1 MTNDKDNS
9 LPIGVFDS
17 GVGGLTVLKA
27 IREALPAENLVYL
40 GDTARLPYGTKS
52 PTSISRYAT
61 RATRHLLQHDIKML
75 VVACNTA
82 SAVALTALQELMDPI
97 PVVGVVEP
105 GAMAAVATCP
115 GGSHLVLATE
125 ATVRLGAY
133 SKAILAHDP
142 SASVR
147 EQACELL
154 VSLAEEG
161 WNDGE
166 IAESIVSRYLREA
179 DDDTFKADS
188 IILGCT
194 HFPLLRDTISAIA
207 GSAVQVVDSANTT
220 AAVVGKIL
228 SESQSLASGAAPGQ
242 LQLLATDGIT
252 RFARVGGQ
260 FLGESLTAADVQL
273 VDL

>member
-1 MTNDKDNS
+1 MATHDTHS

-27 IREALPAENLVYL
+27 IREAMPCENLVYL

-52 PTSISRYAT
+52 PASIARYAT
-61 RATRHLLQHDIKML
+61 QATSKLLEHNIKML

-82 SAVALTALQELMDPI
+82 SAVALDALQEQMDPI
-97 PVVGVVEP
+97 PVIGVVEP
-105 GAMAAVATCP
+105 GAAAAVAARP
-115 GGSHLVLATE
+115 AGAHLVLATE

-133 SKAILAHDP
+133 SKAILAQD
-142 SASVR
+142 ANAIIK

-161 WNDGE
+161 WTRGD
-166 IAESIVSRYLREA
+166 IADSIVRRYLNDAGSDAFDA
-179 DDDTFKADS
+179 DC

-194 HFPLLRDTISAIA
+194 HFPLLRDTISAVVGDAVELID
-207 GSAVQVVDSANTT
+207 SAVTT
-220 AAVVGKIL
+220 AAVVQQVLRSKGD
-228 SESQSLASGAAPGQ
+228 LAENQGSGS
-242 LQLLATDGIT
+242 LQLLATDGIS

-260 FLGESLTAADVQL
+260 FLGESLTAQDVHL